1 MKSIIVDIAIGPQE
15 WLKLYEG
22 VARDV
27 NTVTRDGRTVRFPAR
42 ILSRF
47 ALRDGVNGSFQINF
61 DDAGKFHSVERL
73 VAG

>member
-27 NTVTRDGRTVRFPAR
+27 STVSRDGRTVRFPAR

-61 DDAGKFHSVERL
+61 DDTGKFHSVERL
-73 VAG
+73 GTG